1 MNQLFFRCSEAAQIL
16 AVSVSTI
23 RRLAERGVIHVEY
36 FGPASPRYR
45 LPRTSEE
52 WKHYRSLSEKAFA
65 GTRKRTRNNMAI
77 TSEISD
83 VETS

>member
-1 MNQLFFRCSEAAQIL
+1 MEQIFFRCKEAAMIL
-16 AVSVSTI
+16 DVSVSTI
-23 RRLAERGVIHVEY
+23 RRLAERGILHVEY

-65 GTRKRTRNNMAI
+65 GTRKRARNNMAI

>member
-23 RRLAERGVIHVEY
+23 RRLAERGIIHVEY

-45 LPRTSEE
+45 LPRNSQE
-52 WKHYRSLSEKAFA
+52 WSDYRALSEKAFA
-65 GTRKRTRNNMAI
+65 GVGKRARNNMAI